1 MKISLFGSGK
11 IAAYKYHPTAYV
23 VTVVLVTKSGVA
35 QWIACW
41 AHNPEVEGSRPSSAI
56 LLRAM

>member
-1 MKISLFGSGK
+1 MTMWKR
-11 IAAYKYHPTAYV
+11 HPTAYV
-23 VTVVLVTKSGVA
+23 VTVVFSYQTTSLVDSGVA

-56 LLRAM
+56 LLVAM